1 MVIGI
6 HALAAFKRS
15 RTGVEEYTYQL
26 IKHLT
31 MLEKAKKHRFVLY
44 TNQTSQSFSQD
55 QIRHLKWP
63 FPMWTQIRLGLEMIL
78 KKPDLLFIPA
88 HVLPL
93 IHPKKSVVV
102 IHGLEYEYYP
112 KMYPRKHLS
121 YLRWSTR
128 YAVEHARKIIAVS
141 QNTKDDLINFY
152 QADPDKIAM
161 IHHGFSIDKK
171 AKGEK
176 FDWPYILFLGRL
188 ETKKNVHGLIKA
200 FNSLKER
207 YQIPHKLVLAGSFGF
222 GFEGDKSDQVITTGY
237 VSEDQKWSLLKGAD
251 MFVLPSFYEGFG
263 LPILEAQAVG
273 IPVITSN
280 LSSMPEVAGEGALL
294 IEPSDTDQIS
304 ETIYKLIKSDKM
316 KKDLVEKGYHNI
328 KRFSWQ
334 KCARKTLNL
343 LNDL

>member
-6 HALAAFKRS
+6 HALAAFKRP

-31 MLEKAKKHRFVLY
+31 MLEGAKKHRFVLY
-44 TNQTSQSFSQD
+44 TNQISQSFNQD
-55 QIRHLKWP
+55 QIRYLKWP

-93 IHPKKSVVV
+93 IHPKNSVVV
-102 IHGLEYEYYP
+102 VHGLEYEYCPEMYP
-112 KMYPRKHLS
+112 KKHLK
-121 YLRWSTR
+121 YLRWSTK

-141 QNTKDDLINFY
+141 QNTRDDLVNLY
-152 QADPDKIAM
+152 RADLDKIVM
-161 IHHGFSIDKK
+161 IHHGFSINKK
-171 AKGEK
+171 AKKKK
-176 FDWPYILFLGRL
+176 FDWPYILFLSRL

-200 FNSLKER
+200 FNFLKER
-207 YQIPHKLVLAGSFGF
+207 YQIPHKLVLAGPFGF
-222 GFEGDKSDQVITTGY
+222 GFEGSKSDQIITTGY
-237 VSEDQKWSLLKGAD
+237 ISGDQKWSLLKGAD

-263 LPILEAQAVG
+263 LPILEAQAAG
-273 IPVITSN
+273 APVITSN
-280 LSSMPEVAGEGALL
+280 LSSMPEVAGRGALL
-294 IEPSDTDQIS
+294 IDPQDPGQIS
-304 ETIYKLIKSDKM
+304 EAIYKLIKSDKI
-316 KKDLVEKGYHNI
+316 KRDLIEKGYQNI

-334 KCARKTLNL
+334 KCARETLNL